1 VPHAG
6 ELGTLVA
13 VEAVLDF
20 AEEPDEDRLAEL
32 SDGSDDHQRN
42 AGGNQ
47 AVLDRRGG
55 TDVPR
60 EPS

>member
-1 VPHAG
+1 
-6 ELGTLVA
+6 LGTLVA

-20 AEEPDEDRLAEL
+20 AEESDEDRLAEL

-47 AVLDRRGG
+47 AVFDRRGG
-55 TDVPR
+55 TDIPR
-60 EPS
+60 EPP